1 MLIFTL
7 FLLYLRV
14 LAQMSLGRH
23 SNWKR
28 LASFRL
34 WQASQM
40 QRIIGIAEK
49 RSLLIDIYVH
59 LTYMHQESV
68 CFYHLLYGCSEFKPI
83 TTDKGD
89 K

>member
-7 FLLYLRV
+7 FLLYLCV

-40 QRIIGIAEK
+40 QRIIGTLPLDRHICTPY
-49 RSLLIDIYVH
+49 IYAPR
-59 LTYMHQESV
+59 E
-68 CFYHLLYGCSEFKPI
+68 
-83 TTDKGD
+83 
-89 K
+89 